1 MESAMTS
8 VEARRFPRFSMN
20 APVSGQ
26 FGSSPVTIRNLGGT
40 GFLILHSDRI
50 PLSTQRLLRFVF
62 PPSFD
67 RESHR
72 LRIPQRQPDLY
83 CAEFECAA
91 VWSRLGRDPAVPGPV
106 YRTGLRVVAGN
117 LRSELLPIMLREFVR
132 PEAGDLSG
140 KRQMA
145 QERAQRAQDLADAL
159 MLARTAAEF
168 LRTHPADGYEWHRR
182 ARYALSCRNVPH
194 ADNPAIGLTPEMVA
208 VWEFLGR
215 SIPMLTVAH
224 ALDGRQVE
232 G

>member
-1 MESAMTS
+1 MNTVLTS
-8 VEARRFPRFSMN
+8 VESRRFPRFSIN

-26 FGSSPVTIRNLGGT
+26 FGSSPVMIRNLGGN

-50 PLSTQRLLRFVF
+50 PLATQRLLRFVF

-67 RESHR
+67 RASHR

-83 CAEFECAA
+83 SAEFECAS
-91 VWSRLGRDPAVPGPV
+91 VWSRLDRDPAAPGPV
-106 YRTGLRVVAGN
+106 YRTGLRVLDGN
-117 LRSELLPIMLREFVR
+117 LRSELLPILLREFVR
-132 PEAGDLSG
+132 PEEAHLDG
-140 KRQMA
+140 KRKIA
-145 QERAQRAQDLADAL
+145 RDRAQRAQDLADAL
-159 MLARTAAEF
+159 MLARTAGEF
-168 LRTHPADGYEWHRR
+168 LRTHPSEAYEWHRR

-215 SIPMLTVAH
+215 SIPLLTVAH
-224 ALDGRQVE
+224 ALDGVWVD